1 MFAKSARGTSLTRVR
16 LRFIG
21 LTAVAAAAV
30 TVAAGCS
37 SSGSSAPPA
46 STATSASSGSA
57 ASSSAAAASGSPL
70 DVWAIQ
76 PLSNAVGLVPQVP
89 AGAKA
94 AARYINA
101 NGGIGSDHHQL
112 VVKVCDSQGS
122 PQGEV
127 QCAQQ
132 AAADKQAIAVVNP
145 VAIYNAD
152 AFAQV
157 LRQAGLASI
166 NPFIATPAAL
176 TNPINFPLYSPNFGS
191 SACAVLGAKAANIK
205 RVAFAEINLPISLA
219 GGQTAA
225 ELAKKQGLTVTDTV
239 TFPVTVSDLSPYV
252 KQLQATNPQ
261 LVVLNM
267 QPNLVG
273 QFMQAA
279 NSLGAQWAYCAQ
291 DGITV
296 WQQMVGLG
304 SIASNFY
311 YAATL
316 PEVIQP
322 SSNAIVNAFRS
333 QALAEA
339 QSGDQAAGLAP
350 TNEPAS
356 TFQAWMATQT
366 VFQVAAKMSG
376 TIDRQSFL
384 AALNKATVSFPGVL
398 PTIDFAKPNPVP
410 QYSRL
415 FNTTLFLKKW
425 DVASKS
431 EQVVTSVQPTQFG
444 TLIG

>member
-1 MFAKSARGTSLTRVR
+1 MFGKSALWAPVARVR
-16 LRFIG
+16 FRFMGI
-21 LTAVAAAAV
+21 TVAAAAV
-30 TVAAGCS
+30 VTAAVGC
-37 SSGSSAPPA
+37 SSGSSTPPS
-46 STATSASSGSA
+46 STATSSA
-57 ASSSAAAASGSPL
+57 ATSSAAAASGSPL

-101 NGGIGSDHHQL
+101 NGGVGAEHHQL

-132 AAADKQAIAVVNP
+132 AAADTQAIAVVNP

-205 RVAFAEINLPISLA
+205 RVAFAQINLPISQA
-219 GGQTAA
+219 SAQTAA
-225 ELAKKQGLTVTDTV
+225 QLAQKQGLTVTGSV

-252 KQLQATNPQ
+252 KQLQATSPQ

-273 QFMQAA
+273 QFMQAS

-304 SIASNFY
+304 AIASNFY

-316 PEVIQP
+316 PEVTVP
-322 SSNAIVNAFRS
+322 SSNPIVTAFRA
-333 QALAEA
+333 QATAEA
-339 QSGDQAAGLAP
+339 NSGDQAAGLAP

-356 TFQAWMATQT
+356 TFQAWMAVQT
-366 VFQVAAKMSG
+366 VFQVAGKMSG

-384 AALNKATVSFPGVL
+384 AALNKATVTFPGVL
-398 PTIDFAKPNPVP
+398 PPIDFAKPNPVP

-425 DVASKS
+425 DVATKS
-431 EQVVTSVQPTQFG
+431 EQVVTSVPPTQFG
-444 TLIG
+444 TLVG